1 MTEAVAEAIEEVV
14 ELKVN
19 VLDDIPGYQN
29 YPWPY
34 EDGSVNELVVVG
46 VLEYIAGDDRP
57 VFMDEAYRVLH
68 PDGKMPIAVPYW
80 NSDRAHMDFRTK
92 LPLFCEKSFLYFNK
106 KWRDENTKGLEHVKC
121 DWHFTYGYQA
131 EAETA
136 ARNEESR
143 SFYIKH
149 YTNCVDALHLMLT
162 KKEPK

>member
-1 MTEAVAEAIEEVV
+1 MTEAVAEAIEEAV

-19 VLDDIPGYQN
+19 VLEDIPDYQN

-34 EDGSVNELVVVG
+34 EDGSVNELTISG
-46 VLEYIAGDDRP
+46 VFEYIAGKDRP
-57 VFMDEAYRVLH
+57 AFMEEVFRVLH
-68 PDGKMPIAVPYW
+68 PDGKAAVSVPYW
-80 NSDRAHMDFRTK
+80 NTARSVQDFRYEWP
-92 LPLFCEKSFLYFNK
+92 PLCEQSFLYFNK
-106 KWRDENTKGLEHVKC
+106 GWRDLNKIETDMKC
-121 DWHFTYGYQA
+121 DLHFTYGYQA